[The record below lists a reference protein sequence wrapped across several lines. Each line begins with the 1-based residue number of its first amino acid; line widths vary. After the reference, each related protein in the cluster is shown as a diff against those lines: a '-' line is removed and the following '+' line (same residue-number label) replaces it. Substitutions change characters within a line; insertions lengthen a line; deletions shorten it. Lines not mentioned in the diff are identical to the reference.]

1 MKRTIL
7 ATLFLASISFVSV
20 NAQPS
25 ASQDATTAP
34 TAVADETPIKPSD
47 LPEGV
52 KKTLAS
58 DAYAKWTV
66 SAASVVKDGGTE
78 YFKVDLVNGEEKQSI
93 KLDKEG
99 QIIK

>member
-25 ASQDATTAP
+25 ATQEV
-34 TAVADETPIKPSD
+34 TAVAAATADETPIKPAD
-47 LPEGV
+47 LPEAV

-58 DAYAKWTV
+58 DSYAKWTV
-66 SAASVVKDGGTE
+66 SAASVVKEGENE
-78 YFKVDLVNGEEKQSI
+78 YFKVDLVNGEEKQTV

-99 QIIK
+99 QLVK

>member
-1 MKRTIL
+1 MKKIVL

-25 ASQDATTAP
+25 ATQETVATAQ
-34 TAVADETPIKPSD
+34 ADETPVKPEN
-47 LPEGV
+47 LPEAV

-58 DAYAKWTV
+58 EAYASWTV
-66 SAASVVKDGGTE
+66 SAASLVSDGGNE
-78 YFKVDLVNGEEKQSI
+78 YFKVDLVNGDQKQTV

-99 QIIK
+99 QIVK

>member
-7 ATLFLASISFVSV
+7 ATLFLASISIVSA

-25 ASQDATTAP
+25 ATQETA
-34 TAVADETPIKPSD
+34 TAVVTSADETPIKTSD
-47 LPEGV
+47 LPEAV

-66 SAASVVKDGGTE
+66 SSASVVKDGGNE
-78 YFKVDLVNGEEKQSI
+78 YFKVDLVNGEEKQTL

>member
-1 MKRTIL
+1 MKRTVL
-7 ATLFLASISFVSV
+7 ATLFLASVSFVSV

-25 ASQDATTAP
+25 ATQETTTVAP
-34 TAVADETPIKPSD
+34 AADETPIKPAD
-47 LPEGV
+47 LPEAV

-66 SAASVVKDGGTE
+66 SAASVVKDGGNE
-78 YFKVDLVNGEEKQSI
+78 YFKVDLVNGEEKQTV